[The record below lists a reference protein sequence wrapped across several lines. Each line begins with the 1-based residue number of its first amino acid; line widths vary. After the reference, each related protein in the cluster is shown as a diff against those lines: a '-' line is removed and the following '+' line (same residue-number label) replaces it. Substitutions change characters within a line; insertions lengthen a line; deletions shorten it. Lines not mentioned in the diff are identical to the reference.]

1 VNQTDSSDFSSA
13 ARGALQYLHSK
24 LGFDLWMITR
34 TEGERSIVL
43 EAVGESYGMA
53 PYASFNWAD
62 SFCARM
68 VKGDAPRIAPNSSA
82 IPAYALAG
90 MSQHVAIGAY
100 IGVPLTYQDGGLFGT
115 LCAFDPQ
122 PQPSAIEN
130 ELPLVEMIAKML
142 SGVLAAEL
150 RAVDAERTK
159 ERTQIELET
168 DLLTGLFNQ
177 RGWERMLDVEE
188 QRCRRYANPAY
199 VALMALD
206 GLSGINSSLG
216 HDAGNKLLRR
226 TAKVIRKNVRDTD
239 IIARLGGDEFA
250 ILGAPCNPV
259 TAEQIVKRVRK
270 ALERAGVRASLGMAS
285 RVPALHLGELWTEAD
300 QLMFGEK
307 TARKLSNTA
316 GKLLRI
322 SRSQTFPLD
331 CAYPS
336 GTDRD

>member
-1 VNQTDSSDFSSA
+1 MNQTDTSDFSSA
-13 ARGALQYLHSK
+13 ARGALRYLRSK
-24 LGFDLWMITR
+24 FGFDLWMITR

-43 EAVGESYGMA
+43 EAVGENYGVI

-68 VKGDAPRIAPNSSA
+68 VKGDAPRIAPNSSLV
-82 IPAYALAG
+82 PAYALAE
-90 MSQHVAIGAY
+90 MSQQVAIGAY
-100 IGVPLTYQDGGLFGT
+100 IGVPLTYQDGELFGT
-115 LCAFDPQ
+115 LCAFDPK
-122 PQPSAIEN
+122 PQPAAIEM

-159 ERTQIELET
+159 ERLQLESET
-168 DLLTGLFNQ
+168 DPLTGLFNQ
-177 RGWERMLDVEE
+177 SGWERMLQVEE
-188 QRCRRYANPAY
+188 QRCQRYANPAY
-199 VALMALD
+199 LALMDLD
-206 GLSGINSSLG
+206 GLASINNSLG

-226 TAKVIRKNVRDTD
+226 TAKVIRKNVRDSD
-239 IIARLGGDEFA
+239 IIARVGGDEFA
-250 ILGAPCNPV
+250 ILGTPCNPG

-270 ALERAGVRASLGMAS
+270 ALERAGVRASIGMAS

-307 TARKLSNTA
+307 TARKLSSTA

-322 SRSQTFPLD
+322 SRSQTFPLE
-331 CAYPS
+331 CAYPAE
-336 GTDRD
+336 TE